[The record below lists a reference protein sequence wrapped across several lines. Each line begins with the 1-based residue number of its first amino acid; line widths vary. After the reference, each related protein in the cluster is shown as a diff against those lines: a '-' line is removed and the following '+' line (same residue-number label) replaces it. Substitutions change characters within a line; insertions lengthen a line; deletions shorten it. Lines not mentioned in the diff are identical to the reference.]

1 MSALMQEVINKA
13 FNLSPEERAEL
24 AHELIISIDDAI
36 DNEVETAWDAEIE
49 RRVKEIES
57 GKAKGRQAEDILAEI
72 LSRQNRNAYFFSFKY
87 SLAFT
92 NISMHFLS

>member
-1 MSALMQEVINKA
+1 MSKKEKIMSALMREVINKA

-24 AHELIISIDDAI
+24 AHELIISLDDAI

-49 RRVKEIES
+49 KRVKEITS

-72 LSRQNRNAYFFSFKY
+72 QAKY
-87 SLAFT
+87 S
-92 NISMHFLS
+92 